1 MSEDAV
7 IESVADE
14 ATQKEAEAAGWIP
27 PARAKALNGKP
38 FIDADEFLTRRDE
51 AQERRK
57 EILPVVQAENARL
70 RAQVEELTAG
80 QQRLAATITRAEEAI
95 ANMELEASTKTAKAV
110 ETAKKEVKAELA
122 KALEAGDHAAVAEL
136 TMQATELAQ
145 IDTTPP
151 AKKVEDKKDDTS
163 PPNPAKDPIF
173 LKWAED
179 TPWFNTDQRKT
190 RLALVISQELL
201 TAGEPLRGRAFLDK
215 VAAAVEADT
224 APPKDLD
231 RDDSKVDSGRH
242 SDDAR
247 RGKRDGYSAM
257 PADARKQC
265 DADEA
270 NFVGKGKKFSDQAA
284 YRAHWAGIYNGM

>member
-7 IESVADE
+7 IESAADE

-38 FIDADEFLTRRDE
+38 FIDADEFLTRRAE
-51 AQERRK
+51 ATERRK

-136 TMQATELAQ
+136 TMQAADLAN
-145 IDTTPP
+145 IDTEVPV
-151 AKKVEDKKDDTS
+151 KKVVEDKKVD

-231 RDDSKVDSGRH
+231 REDSKVDGGRH

-284 YRAHWAGIYNGM
+284 YRAHWAGVYNGM